1 MPTQEPGTRKA
12 RALPYG
18 LFAHCRLRDEEN
30 DTITERVWIDFA
42 NTGKA
47 GGAFYVYDGTKPD
60 ENPRRYT
67 VSAGDTLSDFW
78 VTSNAQGAYDLTVHG
93 PNGYLWQFRGNTEEV
108 ASQGKPEVKVRYD
121 VVEGNIFLSLSNLG
135 SAPSTVKVTNS
146 HDRSAPH
153 IYSVAAGASAEDHW
167 FLTANSGWYDLSV
180 TSAEV
185 PLYLRRFA
193 GHIETGRPSTSE
205 PAVLGD

>member
-1 MPTQEPGTRKA
+1 M
-12 RALPYG
+12 
-18 LFAHCRLRDEEN
+18 CIRD
-30 DTITERVWIDFA
+30 
-42 NTGKA
+42 
-47 GGAFYVYDGTKPD
+47 
-60 ENPRRYT
+60 
-67 VSAGDTLSDFW
+67 S
-78 VTSNAQGAYDLTVHG
+78 
-93 PNGYLWQFRGNTEEV
+93 
-108 ASQGKPEVKVRYD
+108 
-121 VVEGNIFLSLSNLG
+121 LG